1 MPLEIIARRA
11 FVPATALALL
21 ATGVGCGRHD
31 ARSESVTSIVAPS
44 NGALAPPATLPAWR
58 ESFTQEVPATPA
70 RFVMRRVDHVPIA
83 HAPNIT
89 IRPNERSLWFG
100 ETEVTWDCYD
110 VFLTRS
116 DLAPEQ
122 RGSAEADTGVDAI
135 TRPTLPYNPP
145 DRGWGHEGH
154 PALGVTYYAAQQYC
168 RWLSQKTGRR
178 YRLPSVAEWQS
189 ACGLVRDEAF
199 PDTRPAGATRPAAA
213 LAAEAWSAD
222 NADEQAHPV
231 ARKSANAHGLYDML
245 GNVAEWCTAADG
257 KTGVACGGSFQTP
270 ADRLA
275 CDLVERQQPAWN
287 ASDPSFPRSR
297 WWLADAPFVGFRVVC
312 DSP

>member
-1 MPLEIIARRA
+1 M
-11 FVPATALALL
+11 
-21 ATGVGCGRHD
+21 
-31 ARSESVTSIVAPS
+31 
-44 NGALAPPATLPAWR
+44 
-58 ESFTQEVPATPA
+58 
-70 RFVMRRVDHVPIA
+70 
-83 HAPNIT
+83 
-89 IRPNERSLWFG
+89 
-100 ETEVTWDCYD
+100 TWDCYD

-199 PDTRPAGATRPAAA
+199 PDIRPAGATRPAAA

-270 ADRLA
+270 ADRFA

-297 WWLADAPFVGFRVVC
+297 WWLADAAVRRLPRRVRIRPERCATSNPVGEPGRSASSSPGGLVGCHGLAYSPARAPFEDAKTRAAEYR
-312 DSP
+312 SPWHPAPPGIDRAKSSRWERCYAAQHSALSTQH